1 MISSCFIVFIYMIT
15 AYLLLRGIFFFKQKT
30 AYEMRISDWS
40 SDVCSSDLVAGEAHR
55 IAQQRRGFALQKDA
69 HRAPERRRGHS
80 RFESRIAPPPLCA
93 RDDSVPAFHFGPS
106 GSSVTPTSLL
116 LRSCLSSIAIRPIS
130 LFLCVHFFTPVP
142 FSLFFFLLF

>member
-80 RFESRIAPPPLCA
+80 RFESRIEPPPLGD
-93 RDDSVPAFHFGPS
+93 RDDDVQALHIGHS
-106 GSSVTPTSLL
+106 GSSGTPTSRQR
-116 LRSCLSSIAIRPIS
+116 RSSMSTIASRPKRDRKSTRLNSS
-130 LFLCVHFFTPVP
+130 H
-142 FSLFFFLLF
+142 